1 MIPPNCAKLKRIWQN
16 CASILPNK
24 IQRFKKLWP
33 ESKRWNKSDLTSEHS
48 TPVSTAPGDVFATT
62 HWTVV
67 LVAGRRH
74 TPQSDGALEELC
86 RTYWFPLYAYVRR
99 RGHTKEDA
107 EDLVQAFFAR
117 FLAKNYLAGL
127 SAGRGRFRAFL
138 LASLKHFLINEWKKS
153 QRLKRGGGEKL
164 LSLDWQTADAQF
176 QVAATNEPSPD
187 KNFDR
192 EWAVALLAKVIER
205 LQRECEADDKTKLFE
220 QLKIFL
226 TAGKGALPHAEAAKN
241 LGLDETAVRVA
252 VHRLR
257 KRYRILLR
265 EEISQTL
272 ADAADVDEEMRA
284 LFGAFSS

>member
-1 MIPPNCAKLKRIWQN
+1 MTT
-16 CASILPNK
+16 
-24 IQRFKKLWP
+24 
-33 ESKRWNKSDLTSEHS
+33 ESPSSS
-48 TPVSTAPGDVFATT
+48 APGDIFATT

-67 LVAGRRH
+67 LAAGKRH
-74 TPQSDGALEELC
+74 TPQSDHALEELC

-99 RGHTKEDA
+99 RGHNKEDA
-107 EDLVQAFFAR
+107 EDLTQAFFAKLLEKN
-117 FLAKNYLAGL
+117 FLANLDSEKGK
-127 SAGRGRFRAFL
+127 FRAFL

-164 LSLDWQTADAQF
+164 LSLDWKTADTQF
-176 QVAATNEPSPD
+176 QIAATNEPSPD
-187 KNFDR
+187 KAFDR

-205 LQRECEADDKTKLFE
+205 LQMECGVEGRAKQFAE
-220 QLKIFL
+220 LKIFL
-226 TAGKGALPHAEAAKN
+226 TAGKGALSHADAAKN
-241 LGLDETAVRVA
+241 LGMDETAVRVA

-284 LFGAFSS
+284 LFGAFDS

>member
-1 MIPPNCAKLKRIWQN
+1 L
-16 CASILPNK
+16 S
-24 IQRFKKLWP
+24 
-33 ESKRWNKSDLTSEHS
+33 STHS
-48 TPVSTAPGDVFATT
+48 TPASTAPGDIFATT

-67 LVAGRRH
+67 LAAGRRH

-117 FLAKNYLAGL
+117 FLEKNYLAGL
-127 SAGRGRFRAFL
+127 SAERGRFRAFL
-138 LASLKHFLINEWKKS
+138 LASLKHFLTNEWKKS

-164 LSLDWQTADAQF
+164 LSLDWRTADMQF
-176 QVAATNEPSPD
+176 QVAATVGPSPD
-187 KNFDR
+187 KAFDR
-192 EWAVALLAKVIER
+192 EWALALLAKVIER
-205 LQRECEADDKTKLFE
+205 LRVECESDGKAKLFG
-220 QLKIFL
+220 QLKILL
-226 TAGKGALPHAEAAKN
+226 TAGKGALSYAEAAKK
-241 LGLDETAVRVA
+241 LGMDDTAVRVA

-265 EEISQTL
+265 DEIAQTL

-284 LFGAFSS
+284 LFGAFGD